1 MFGRNTEAN
10 FPVAFPA
17 LIERKTATGPQ
28 TFRINVQGHF
38 VPRGGNPHFTA
49 EVISVDG
56 IKDMNIRSFYPGEL
70 NVLTDWTMKNVWP
83 NLGKYMV
90 K

>member
-1 MFGRNTEAN
+1 
-10 FPVAFPA
+10 
-17 LIERKTATGPQ
+17 
-28 TFRINVQGHF
+28 
-38 VPRGGNPHFTA
+38 
-49 EVISVDG
+49 VISVDG